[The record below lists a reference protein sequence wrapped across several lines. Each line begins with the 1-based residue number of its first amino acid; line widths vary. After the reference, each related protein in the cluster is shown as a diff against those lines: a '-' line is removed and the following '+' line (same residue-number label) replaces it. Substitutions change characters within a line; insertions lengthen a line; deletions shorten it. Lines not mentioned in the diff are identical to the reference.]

1 MQLFCRI
8 DPACGLIVGHG
19 GCGLELGVDVVGEGS
34 VLRRPWRGLRLR
46 SDMAQQDVGLSGE
59 ESVKT
64 YRFSEAGVS
73 GLSKACYGESR
84 TETSAKN
91 EGGRTNERTS
101 VDMKSWNGG
110 DCNGVEARWCERVDG
125 QWVVW
130 LKEKR

>member
-19 GCGLELGVDVVGEGS
+19 GCELELKVVIVREGN
-34 VLRRPWRGLRLR
+34 VLRRRRAGLRLR
-46 SDMAQQDVGLSGE
+46 SEMAQQGIILSGE
-59 ESVKT
+59 ENVKT

-73 GLSKACYGESR
+73 GLSKVQSR
-84 TETSAKN
+84 SRITNRSERK
-91 EGGRTNERTS
+91 ERVDKRTN

-110 DCNGVEARWCERVDG
+110 DCNGVEACWCERVDG
-125 QWVVW
+125 RWVVW